1 MSKWIGERTGL
12 LYEVFGRAK
21 ADEPLAHIGSLT
33 APNLMLAKARAKMMY
48 AEREWLELSIAPA
61 DAFTRLVGA
70 ATTHPVGF
78 A

>member
-33 APNLMLAKARAKMMY
+33 APNLSA
-48 AEREWLELSIAPA
+48 
-61 DAFTRLVGA
+61 
-70 ATTHPVGF
+70 
-78 A
+78 